1 MSKSTAL
8 AATVS
13 LSTPNQ
19 TVKPNA
25 PGQSNVA
32 MPAVVSM
39 GDQTVTPG
47 IAGG

>member
-8 AATVS
+8 PATVS
-13 LSTPNQ
+13 LSTPDQ
-19 TVKPNA
+19 TTKPNA
-25 PGQSNVA
+25 PGQTNTA

-39 GDQTVTPG
+39 GDQTATPG

>member
-8 AATVS
+8 PATVS
-13 LSTPNQ
+13 LSSPSQ

-25 PGQSNVA
+25 PGQQNTA

-39 GDQTVTPG
+39 GNQTVTPG
-47 IAGG
+47 IADE